1 VPVPI
6 LSSATMLKKWHN
18 FYLDLNANGEFLPL
32 DTLAVMALKLA
43 SAEAELLMNF
53 FYDMIVFCIEG

>member
-1 VPVPI
+1 
-6 LSSATMLKKWHN
+6 M
-18 FYLDLNANGEFLPL
+18 NANGEFLPL

>member
-1 VPVPI
+1 MPVPI

-18 FYLDLNANGEFLPL
+18 FYLDLNANGEFLSL